1 VPLLLTCAP
10 CLSTVHLFGCR
21 SKQDIDLLEGTFT
34 RWLFERCRIG
44 QVDYDERLAILGLE
58 RLERRRFCADLIL
71 MFKLEMGIELEPN
84 RTFRTEPYF
93 FKQKCRTEPNRTE
106 AVKTSNRT
114 ERTLYANIVEP
125 NELEPSSIS
134 SIIVRIFYLY
144 LYLFC
149 ITLVSRL

>member
-1 VPLLLTCAP
+1 
-10 CLSTVHLFGCR
+10 
-21 SKQDIDLLEGTFT
+21 
-34 RWLFERCRIG
+34 
-44 QVDYDERLAILGLE
+44 
-58 RLERRRFCADLIL
+58 
-71 MFKLEMGIELEPN
+71 MGIELEPN

-149 ITLVSRL
+149 ITLVHGK